1 MTPRGERSLAAAQQV
16 AALLAADGVKH
27 AVIGAAALAIHGFV
41 RATRDLDL
49 AVLVS
54 PSPRLAALAG
64 AMGREGLEVTLS
76 MPGADDEL
84 GGVITVTGP
93 EFDPVQ
99 VVNFYNPPRPPPALV
114 REAIEGAVTDRT
126 LGLPV
131 VGLAHLVALKLA
143 TGAFRDE
150 VDVGDLLDARR
161 DVALDEARGVCARHG
176 LAEALARV
184 LARLGR

>member
-1 MTPRGERSLAAAQQV
+1 MTPRGERSLAAAQRV
-16 AALLAADGVKH
+16 AALLATDGVEH
-27 AVIGAAALAIHGFV
+27 AVIGAAALAVHGFV

-49 AVLVS
+49 AVMVS

-93 EFDPVQ
+93 GFDPVQ
-99 VVNFYNPPRPPPALV
+99 VVNFYNPPRPPPLLV
-114 REAIEGAVTDRT
+114 REAIDAAAPDPV

-131 VGLAHLVALKLA
+131 VTVAHLVALKLA

-161 DVALDEARGVCARHG
+161 DVSLDGVREVCARHG
-176 LAEALARV
+176 LGDALARV
-184 LARLGR
+184 LARVGR